1 MQHHQEGQESSNPH
15 EPHGSGDSSVGGSG
29 GHSHTHTHS
38 HKAGRGQL
46 RAALAVTFTVL
57 LAEIVGAAIT
67 GSLTLLVDLG
77 HMLTD
82 CAGLTFAL
90 VAASLQ
96 HRPATDRLTWG
107 WRRAEVISAA
117 LQSLLL
123 ICIGVFASIEAIKR
137 LIHPENIEA
146 QALLVV
152 GIIGLVGNLISLT
165 ILLSSRQNNLNLRA
179 AFLEVLNDSLGSV
192 AVIISA
198 VVMRLTGWTQIDS
211 VAALVI
217 AALIVP
223 RAIMILRPAGAILL
237 ESTPRDLD
245 LDQVR
250 AHLLEL
256 PHVLAVHDLHASAV
270 SSDLPVLSAHVV
282 LADECFH
289 DGHSLEILSEI
300 ENCLQNHHGISIFH
314 TTVQLEPASRAQLHR
329 ETWH

>member
-1 MQHHQEGQESSNPH
+1 MQHHQEGRESSDPH
-15 EPHGSGDSSVGGSG
+15 EPYGSG

-57 LAEIVGAAIT
+57 LAEIVGAALT

-96 HRPATDRLTWG
+96 QRPATDRLTWG

-123 ICIGVFASIEAIKR
+123 ITIGVFASIEAIKR

-165 ILLSSRQNNLNLRA
+165 ILLNSRQNNLNLRA

-314 TTVQLEPASRAQLHR
+314 TTIQLEPASRAQLHR

>member
-1 MQHHQEGQESSNPH
+1 MQHHQESQDSSNPH
-15 EPHGSGDSSVGGSG
+15 EPHGSGGERVGGSG

-96 HRPATDRLTWG
+96 QRPATDRLTWG

-137 LIHPENIEA
+137 LINPENIEA
-146 QALLVV
+146 QTLLVV

-192 AVIISA
+192 AVIVSA
-198 VVMRLTGWTQIDS
+198 VVMRMTGWTQIDS

-250 AHLLEL
+250 THLLEL
-256 PHVLAVHDLHASAV
+256 PHVLAVHDLHASTV

-289 DGHSLEILSEI
+289 DGHSLEILSQI

-329 ETWH
+329 ENWH